1 MADPQSRWGF
11 IGLGNM
17 GAPMVR
23 RLAGLGHAL
32 AVHDVDAAKMSA
44 LAGPAVQA
52 CGSPAAV
59 GGAAGTVFLSLP
71 TPEVVTRVVLGPQGL
86 AEGTTVRQVVDFST
100 IGTRAAAHVGREL
113 AARGITYVDAPVA
126 GGVTGAG
133 SGKLLMMVS
142 CPPDAFERLRETLA
156 LFGRAQ
162 FVGAEPGMGQTM
174 KLVNNLLSACAL
186 TATAEAM
193 VFGVKAG
200 LDPAVMLE
208 VLNAGSGRNSATQ
221 DKFPRAVL
229 TRSFDFGFATALA
242 LKDVNLCLGESEA
255 AGVPMLMGTTAKE
268 MLLLTQALRGAQS
281 DFTEVC
287 RVVEQWGGVE
297 VGPSAAKRDRGR
309 GRDR

>member
-1 MADPQSRWGF
+1 MADPQARWGF

-23 RLAGLGHAL
+23 RLSGLGRAL
-32 AVHDVDAAKMSA
+32 VVHDVDADKMAA
-44 LAGPAVQA
+44 LAATAGPGVQRCA
-52 CGSPAAV
+52 SPADVAH
-59 GGAAGTVFLSLP
+59 AAETVFLSLP
-71 TPEVVTRVVLGPQGL
+71 TPEVVTQVVLGPQGL
-86 AEGTTVRQVVDFST
+86 AQGTQVRQVVDFST

-142 CPPDAFERLRETLA
+142 CAPEAFERLRDTLA

-162 FVGAEPGMGQTM
+162 LVGSQPGMGQTM
-174 KLVNNLLSACAL
+174 KLVNNMLSACAL
-186 TATAEAM
+186 AATAEAM

-200 LDPAVMLE
+200 LDPALMLE

-229 TRSFDFGFATALA
+229 PRTFDFGFATGLA

-268 MLLLTQALRGAQS
+268 MLLVTQALRGAQS
-281 DFTEVC
+281 DFTEIC
-287 RVVEQWGGVE
+287 RVVEQWGGAVVE
-297 VGPSAAKRDRGR
+297 VKR
-309 GRDR
+309 